1 MRLSAYVPLLA
12 AIPSLASAEPL
23 SFDAALERAA
33 ANAPVLEARNRQIQA
48 RRSAAIA
55 AGRLPDPTLG
65 VGIDNFPVSGPP
77 AFSLTEENMTME
89 RVGIEQAI
97 PNLAKRHAEQGRARA
112 DIGAAEAQG
121 AGAALQV
128 KVATAAAWIDLSY
141 ARRRLEAMEG
151 ILARLRPLVPAST
164 SAVASGSARPGQSLN
179 AEQAL
184 TELEDRRSAIAAEA
198 ASARAELARW
208 TGDGDPEPIGAG
220 PDFDLAPAALR
231 ARLDEHPDLRMASA
245 EVGQAMAD
253 VETAR
258 AGKRPDWGLNVA
270 LQRRDPRFGNMVS
283 VGATMSLPIFA
294 GRRQN
299 PRIDAALAEAAAARA
314 EQEDVRRALTAQLE
328 AGLAEHTMHHEQWV
342 RARDT
347 LLPLARRKVE
357 LERASYSAGRAEL
370 LDVIEAET
378 MLAGIELSTLDREA
392 AVARHAARLALT
404 FGGDGQ

>member
-1 MRLSAYVPLLA
+1 MRLSIYVPLLA

-33 ANAPVLEARNRQIQA
+33 ANAPVLEARSRQIQA
-48 RRSAAIA
+48 RQSATVA

-97 PNLAKRHAEQGRARA
+97 PNLAKRHAERGRARA

-128 KVATAAAWIDLSY
+128 KVMTAAAWIDLAY
-141 ARRRLEAMEG
+141 ARKRLEAMDR

-164 SAVASGSARPGQSLN
+164 SVVASGSARPGQSLN

-184 TELEDRRSAIAAEA
+184 VELEDRRSAIAAEA

-208 TGDGDPEPIGAG
+208 TGDGDPEPIGAV

-231 ARLDEHPDLRMASA
+231 ARLGEHPDLRMASA
-245 EVGQAMAD
+245 EVGRAMAD
-253 VETAR
+253 VEMAR
-258 AGKRPDWGLNVA
+258 AGKRPDWGLNVTF
-270 LQRRDPRFGNMVS
+270 QRRDPRFGNMVS
-283 VGATMSLPIFA
+283 LGATMSLPIFP

-299 PRIDAALAEAAAARA
+299 PRIDAALADAAAARA
-314 EQEDVRRALTAQLE
+314 EQEDRRRALTAQLE
-328 AGLAEHTMHHEQWV
+328 AGLAEHAMHHEQWM

-357 LERASYSAGRAEL
+357 LERASYSAGRAML
-370 LDVIEAET
+370 LDLIEAEAG
-378 MLAGIELSTLDREA
+378 LARTELDMLDREA
-392 AVARHAARLALT
+392 AFFREEARLALT
-404 FGGDGQ
+404 FGDVQ

>member
-1 MRLSAYVPLLA
+1 MRLSVYVPLLA

-23 SFDAALERAA
+23 SFDVALERAA

-48 RRSAAIA
+48 RQSSAIA

-128 KVATAAAWIDLSY
+128 KVATAAAWIDLAY
-141 ARRRLEAMEG
+141 ARKRLETMDG

-184 TELEDRRSAIAAEA
+184 IELEDRRSTIAAEVG
-198 ASARAELARW
+198 SARAELTRW
-208 TGDGDPEPIGAG
+208 TGDGHPEPIGSV

-231 ARLDEHPDLRMASA
+231 ARLGEHPDLRMASA

-253 VETAR
+253 VEMAR
-258 AGKRPDWGLNVA
+258 AGKRPDWGLNMA
-270 LQRRDPRFGNMVS
+270 FQRRDPRFGNMVS
-283 VGATMSLPIFA
+283 VGATMSLPIFP

-299 PRIDAALAEAAAARA
+299 PRIDAALAEVAAARA
-314 EQEDVRRALTAQLE
+314 EQEDMRRALAAQLE
-328 AGLAEHTMHHEQWV
+328 AGLAEHAMHHEQWM

-357 LERASYSAGRAEL
+357 LERASYSAGRAGL
-370 LDVIEAET
+370 LDVIEAEAA
-378 MLAGIELSTLDREA
+378 LATIELDTLDREA